1 MNREEVFEKA
11 LRSYSAYYDIN
22 RETPEAPFQA
32 EAAFHSHSDAYFLV
46 KSATLGEAESHE
58 YVFFASSEKSGCIS
72 FGRSGSCR
80 LGERKFSPG
89 ETTRQSPQYRRYF
102 NRNCRFRYRRS
113 RETGTDS
120 QALQELPH
128 ESPGLQSLSPDCCRS
143 FIRENLL

>member
-58 YVFFASSEKSGCIS
+58 YVFLRRLKIWMHLFWQIWIMPP
-72 FGRSGSCR
+72 GRK
-80 LGERKFSPG
+80 KFPG
-89 ETTRQSPQYRRYF
+89 
-102 NRNCRFRYRRS
+102 
-113 RETGTDS
+113 
-120 QALQELPH
+120 
-128 ESPGLQSLSPDCCRS
+128 
-143 FIRENLL
+143 